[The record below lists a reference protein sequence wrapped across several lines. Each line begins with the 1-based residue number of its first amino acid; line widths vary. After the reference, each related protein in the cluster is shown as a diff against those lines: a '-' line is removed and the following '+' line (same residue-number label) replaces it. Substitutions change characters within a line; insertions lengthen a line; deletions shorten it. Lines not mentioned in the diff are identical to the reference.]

1 MRHCPFPEILAYE
14 IRTRQGGLTSG
25 GLQRGGTRCQGGN
38 SVSGG
43 ELERQAEGDSHQ
55 IWRIQIIQV
64 IAIDIHGTKGGKRQ
78 VRPHESPGFVSD

>member
-1 MRHCPFPEILAYE
+1 MTNAATTRSLTPASLGDRLEQLAG
-14 IRTRQGGLTSG
+14 RF
-25 GLQRGGTRCQGGN
+25 
-38 SVSGG
+38 
-43 ELERQAEGDSHQ
+43 EREGEGDSHQ